1 VVFTIFSEALLTG
14 QVFSGEGGWLVE
26 EREDRVPPPFLQSLV
41 RLQLSGAL
49 FQDKSSIL
57 FPWHLSSV
65 INLSSVGHA

>member
-1 VVFTIFSEALLTG
+1 MVE
-14 QVFSGEGGWLVE
+14 GEDG
-26 EREDRVPPPFLQSLV
+26 VPSPFLQNLV

-49 FQDKSSIL
+49 SQEESSIL